1 MKNKEFKH
9 DDDST
14 RHSHHGDPLRMG
26 ADGFREDRRNR
37 RDDRFGED
45 RGADRGG
52 PHRGRG
58 RGFGPGFG
66 PSPFGGGRAQK
77 GDVRNAILS
86 RLSDS
91 NYNGYGLMKAIALH
105 SDGAWR
111 PSPGSVYPALSG
123 LQAEGL
129 IVSIGEGRRTEFE
142 LSEEGRSYV
151 AEHKDELAAVWAE
164 VREETGAAHDL
175 RLSIGKLMGAVQQIT
190 MDGTEEQLRTV
201 TASLDEARRTIYKLL
216 SD

>member
-1 MKNKEFKH
+1 
-9 DDDST
+9 
-14 RHSHHGDPLRMG
+14 MG
-26 ADGFREDRRNR
+26 PEGHREDCRNR
-37 RDDRFGED
+37 RDEGFGPD
-45 RGADRGG
+45 FPGGRRG

-58 RGFGPGFG
+58 RGAGFGPGFG
-66 PSPFGGGRAQK
+66 PGFGGGRAQK

-91 NYNGYGLMKAIALH
+91 SYNGYGLMKAIALH

-129 IVSIGEGRRTEFE
+129 IVSVGEGRRSEFE
-142 LSEEGRSYV
+142 LSEAGRAYV
-151 AEHKDELAAVWAE
+151 AEHQEELAAVWEE
-164 VREETGAAHDL
+164 VREEAGAAQDL
-175 RLSIGKLMGAVQQIT
+175 RLSIGKLMGAVQQISA
-190 MDGTEEQLRTV
+190 DGTEDQLRTV

-216 SD
+216 SE

>member
-1 MKNKEFKH
+1 MKNKENRH
-9 DDDST
+9 DDH
-14 RHSHHGDPLRMG
+14 RRHHGPRGMDPEG
-26 ADGFREDRRNR
+26 YREEHRARR
-37 RDDRFGED
+37 GEGLGPEFPPG
-45 RGADRGG
+45 RG

-66 PSPFGGGRAQK
+66 LGFGGGRAQK

-91 NYNGYGLMKAIALH
+91 SYNGYGLIKAIALH

-129 IVSIGEGRRTEFE
+129 IVSVGEGRRTEFE
-142 LSEEGRSYV
+142 LSEAGRSYV
-151 AEHKDELAAVWAE
+151 EEHKDELAAVWEE
-164 VREETGAAHDL
+164 VREEVGAAQDL
-175 RLSIGKLMGAVQQIT
+175 RLSIGKLMGAVQQISI
-190 MDGTEEQLRTV
+190 DGTEDQLRTV
-201 TASLDEARRTIYKLL
+201 TASLDEARRSIYKLL
-216 SD
+216 SE